1 MAEDP
6 QPHSWPAFTSHK
18 TLCMKYQK
26 AKVIIHN
33 TLVIDKIYA
42 KKAISTVDISLL
54 TDSVLDAKPRRK
66 TFEH

>member
-1 MAEDP
+1 
-6 QPHSWPAFTSHK
+6 
-18 TLCMKYQK
+18 MKYQK